1 MTLQASPSITSAIP
15 VAGPVLDSVGQEV
28 GPRLHGV
35 IDVIRTDRIA
45 GWVIDRADP
54 RAYAEVEVRREGR
67 VVATVRAD
75 RPRPD
80 LERSGV
86 GSGRYGFAAPL
97 DPPLDAGM
105 EFTLSVTARTGDGAQ
120 VVLRPVGQAAA
131 VIPPERRLLERIFE
145 DLGEVKA
152 TAARTGADLTDGWE
166 RLSRAVERVE
176 LVQAR
181 LEAAL
186 GAVEPLPSRRQG
198 ILWTLAVAA
207 LLTGAGSLGLGTWS
221 LWWP

>member
-1 MTLQASPSITSAIP
+1 MTLQASPSTSSATP
-15 VAGPVLDSVGQEV
+15 VAGPSLNSVGEDI
-28 GPRLHGV
+28 GPRLHGA
-35 IDVIRTDRIA
+35 IDVIRADRIA
-45 GWVIDRADP
+45 GWVIDRADA
-54 RAYAEVEVRREGR
+54 RAHAEVEVRREGR

-86 GSGRYGFAAPL
+86 GTGRYGFAAPL

-120 VVLRPVGQAAA
+120 VTLRPVGQAAA
-131 VIPPERRLLERIFE
+131 ALPPERRLLERIFE

-166 RLSRAVERVE
+166 RLSSAVERVE

-186 GAVEPLPSRRQG
+186 GTVEPPVSQRQG
-198 ILWTLAVAA
+198 ILWTLAIAA
-207 LLTGAGSLGLGTWS
+207 MLTGAGSLGLGIWS
-221 LWWP
+221 LW